1 MVWNNKTVFITG
13 GGGFLGRYII
23 EQLIS
28 LNCKKIISY
37 GRSQQP
43 ELVEMGVEVICGDIS
58 NSELLSN
65 NSKGVDILFHTAAKA
80 GIWGKYKE
88 FYNTNVE
95 GTKSVIVACQK
106 NKIPILIN
114 TSSPSVVSTDHDIK
128 GENENLPYPDNYLA
142 YYPETKAE
150 AEQIV
155 ANSANSHLRTISL
168 RPHLIWGPRDPHI
181 LPRIFAKAAQKR
193 LIQIG
198 DGENIV
204 DLTYVENAA
213 FAHIKAAESLIDSD
227 RASGNKYFI
236 SDDNPL
242 SLWEWINDRLKDME
256 FSTIKKNISYRKAKN
271 IGAIFEFIFKL
282 LNISSEPPVT
292 RFVAAQMAF
301 SHYFDI
307 SAAKNDLKYS
317 PMIDNSEAIKKT
329 INYFKGEE
337 G

>member
-28 LNCKKIISY
+28 LDCKKIISY
-37 GRSQQP
+37 GRSKQP
-43 ELVEMGVEVICGDIS
+43 ELVKMGVEVICGDIS
-58 NSELLSN
+58 DSDFLLN
-65 NSKGVDILFHTAAKA
+65 KTKGVDIFFHTAAKA
-80 GIWGKYKE
+80 GIWGKYIE

-128 GENENLPYPDNYLA
+128 GKNETLPYPDNYLA
-142 YYPETKAE
+142 YYPETKAI

-181 LPRIFAKAAQKR
+181 LPRLFAKAAQNK
-193 LIQIG
+193 LMQIG

-213 FAHIKAAESLIDSD
+213 FAHIKAAEALSDSD
-227 RASGNKYFI
+227 RASGKKYFI

-242 SLWEWINDRLKDME
+242 SLWKWINERLKDME
-256 FSTIKKNISYRKAKN
+256 LPTIKKNISYKKAKN

-282 LNISSEPPVT
+282 FTISSEPPIT

-307 SAAKNDLKYS
+307 SAAQNDLKYF
-317 PMIDNSEAIKKT
+317 PIIENSEAIKKT
-329 INYFKGEE
+329 INHFKGEV